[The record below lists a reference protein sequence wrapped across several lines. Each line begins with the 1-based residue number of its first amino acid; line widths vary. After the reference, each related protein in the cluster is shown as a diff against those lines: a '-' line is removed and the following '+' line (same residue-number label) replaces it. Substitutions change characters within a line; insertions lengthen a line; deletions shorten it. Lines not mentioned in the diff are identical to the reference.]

1 VLDVNFF
8 DQLQI
13 GLATA
18 DDIRT
23 WSHGE
28 VKKPAAPFAPEPYV

>member
-1 VLDVNFF
+1 LDVNFF
-8 DQLQI
+8 DQLKI

-18 DDIRT
+18 DEIRQ

-28 VKKPAAPFAPEPYV
+28 VKKP